1 MATIFYAMLM
11 SLDGYVAGPQQEF
24 GLPIPQAELHRHF
37 NQLMR
42 QTSVALYGRHM
53 YEVMRYWD
61 SPEREQDADEVEIDF
76 AHAWRETPKLVFS
89 TTLREVGP
97 NARLVSSD
105 AMAVVRSLKSDSD
118 GQISVAGPTLAAELA
133 RSGLIDEYRLYMH
146 PIVLGGGKPYF
157 QQGLSL
163 GLKPLGNESLPQGV
177 TLLRY
182 APAS

>member
-1 MATIFYAMLM
+1 
-11 SLDGYVAGPQQEF
+11 
-24 GLPIPQAELHRHF
+24 
-37 NQLMR
+37 
-42 QTSVALYGRHM
+42 
-53 YEVMRYWD
+53 MRYWD
-61 SPEREQDADEVEIDF
+61 SPELEQDTDEVEINF

-105 AMAVVRSLKSDSD
+105 AITVVRSLKSDSD
-118 GQISVAGPTLAAELA
+118 GEIGVAGPTLAAELA
-133 RSGLIDEYRLYMH
+133 RSGLIDEYRLYLH
-146 PIVLGGGKPYF
+146 PIVLGGGKPFF

-163 GLKPLGNESLPQGV
+163 GLKPLGSESLPQGV